1 MYDQTTV
8 CIDSFEVKIVGRNR
22 RCLCL
27 FSATGILIL
36 ILDGKTALSGA
47 AEGIELCLRTVIPA
61 LFPFMILSSVFLSC
75 ATAFP
80 WKDTVFSTVF
90 RFPPGAGFLALPCF
104 LGGYPVGA
112 QSVCK
117 AYLEGRLQKEA
128 AQRLLAFSNNTGPS
142 FVFGVVGQMF
152 PKPWFPWALWGIHIA
167 GALAAAHC
175 VSNVDTAQHSGRQPS
190 QPNGDLMVEA
200 VRTMGVICGW
210 VILFRVVIAFLDR
223 WFLWLLPES
232 ARIVLIGLLEL
243 SNGCC
248 ELPKIQDIRVRFIL
262 CSGMLAAGGLC
273 VTAQTA
279 SVTKG
284 LSLRY
289 YFFGKII
296 QILVSLMISY
306 SIMYQTMLPLL
317 FLLFLLLLNS
327 CRTGKKRS
335 GNCGMSGV

>member
-1 MYDQTTV
+1 MYDQTAV

-22 RCLCL
+22 RWFCIL
-27 FSATGILIL
+27 SVTGTLIL

-47 AEGIELCLRTVIPA
+47 SEGIELCLRTVIPA

-75 ATAFP
+75 ATALP
-80 WKDTVFSTVF
+80 WKGTVFSTVF
-90 RFPPGAGFLALPCF
+90 RFPPGEGFLALPCF

-117 AYLEGRLQKEA
+117 AYQEGRLKRDE
-128 AQRLLAFSNNTGPS
+128 AQRLLAYSNNAGPS

-152 PKPWFPWALWGIHIA
+152 PKAWFPWALWGIHIA

-175 VSNVDTAQHSGRQPS
+175 VSNVDTAQHSDRQS
-190 QPNGDLMVEA
+190 EQSNGNLMVGA

-210 VILFRVVIAFLDR
+210 VILFRVLIAFLNR
-223 WFLWLLPES
+223 WFLWFLPETP
-232 ARIVLIGLLEL
+232 RIALIGLLEL

-248 ELPKIQDIRVRFIL
+248 ELPKISDIRVRFIL

-273 VTAQTA
+273 VTAQTS

-289 YFFGKII
+289 YFLGKVI

-317 FLLFLLLLNS
+317 FLLPLFLLNS

-335 GNCGMSGV
+335 GNRSLSGV

>member
-1 MYDQTTV
+1 MGQ
-8 CIDSFEVKIVGRNR
+8 NR
-22 RCLCL
+22 RWLCL
-27 FSATGILIL
+27 FSVTGILIL

-47 AEGIELCLRTVIPA
+47 AEGIDLCLRTVIPA
-61 LFPFMILSSVFLSC
+61 LFPFIILSSFFLSC

-80 WKDTVFSTVF
+80 WKGTVFSTVF
-90 RFPPGAGFLALPCF
+90 RFPRGEGFLALPCF

-117 AYLEGRLQKEA
+117 AYQEGHLQRDT
-128 AQRLLAFSNNTGPS
+128 AQRLLAFSNNAGPS
-142 FVFGVVGQMF
+142 FLFGVVGQMF

-175 VSNVDTAQHSGRQPS
+175 VSNVDTAQHSDRQPEQS
-190 QPNGDLMVEA
+190 KGDLMVGA
-200 VRTMGVICGW
+200 VKTMGVICGW
-210 VILFRVVIAFLDR
+210 VILFRVIIAFLNR
-223 WFLWLLPES
+223 WFLWFLPES
-232 ARIVLIGLLEL
+232 ARIALIGLLEL

-248 ELPKIQDIRVRFIL
+248 ELPKIADIRVRFIL

-296 QILVSLMISY
+296 QILVSLMISC
-306 SIMYQTMLPLL
+306 SIMYQTVLPFTILLPLI
-317 FLLFLLLLNS
+317 FLIPR
-327 CRTGKKRS
+327 RTGKKRS
-335 GNCGMSGV
+335 GNRSLSGV

>member
-1 MYDQTTV
+1 MYDQTAV

-22 RCLCL
+22 RWLCL
-27 FSATGILIL
+27 LSVIGFLIL
-36 ILDGKTALSGA
+36 ILDGKTALAGA

-61 LFPFMILSSVFLSC
+61 LFPFILLSSVFFSA
-75 ATAFP
+75 ATALS
-80 WKDTVFSTVF
+80 WKETVISTVF
-90 RFPPGAGFLALPCF
+90 HFPRGGGFLALPCF

-112 QSVCK
+112 QSVRK
-117 AYLEGRLQKEA
+117 AYQEGRLKKDE
-128 AQRLLAFSNNTGPS
+128 AQRLLAFSNNAGPS

-152 PKPWFPWALWGIHIA
+152 PKSWFPWALWGIHIA

-175 VSNVDTAQHSGRQPS
+175 LSNTSSVQRSGIQPS
-190 QPNGDLMVEA
+190 QPKGDLMLEA
-200 VRTMGVICGW
+200 VKTMGVICGW
-210 VILFRVVIAFLDR
+210 VILFRVIIAFLNR

-232 ARIVLIGLLEL
+232 ARIALIGLLEL

-248 ELPKIQDIRVRFIL
+248 ELPKISDIRVRFIL

-273 VTAQTA
+273 VTAQTS

-289 YFFGKII
+289 YFLGKAI

-306 SIMYQTMLPLL
+306 SIMYQTVLPLL
-317 FLLFLLLLNS
+317 FLLPLFLLNS
-327 CRTGKKRS
+327 CRTGKNRGGNRS
-335 GNCGMSGV
+335 LSGV

>member
-1 MYDQTTV
+1 MYDQTAV

-22 RCLCL
+22 RWFCLL
-27 FSATGILIL
+27 SVTGTLIL

-75 ATAFP
+75 ATALP
-80 WKDTVFSTVF
+80 WKGTVFSTVF
-90 RFPPGAGFLALPCF
+90 RFPPGEGFLALPCF
-104 LGGYPVGA
+104 LGGYPMGA

-117 AYLEGRLQKEA
+117 VYQEGRLQKDA
-128 AQRLLAFSNNTGPS
+128 AQRLLAFSNNAGPS

-152 PKPWFPWALWGIHIA
+152 PKAWFPWALWGIHIA

-175 VSNVDTAQHSGRQPS
+175 VSITGSAQHSGRQPS
-190 QPNGDLMVEA
+190 KPSGDLMVGA
-200 VRTMGVICGW
+200 VKTMGVICGW
-210 VILFRVVIAFLDR
+210 VILFRVLIAFLNR
-223 WFLWLLPES
+223 WFLWFLPETP
-232 ARIVLIGLLEL
+232 RIALIGLLEL

-248 ELPKIQDIRVRFIL
+248 ELPKIPDIRVRFML

-273 VTAQTA
+273 VTAQTS

-289 YFFGKII
+289 YFLGKVI

-317 FLLFLLLLNS
+317 FLLPLLLLNS

-335 GNCGMSGV
+335 GNRSLSGV

>member
-1 MYDQTTV
+1 M
-8 CIDSFEVKIVGRNR
+8 GRNR
-22 RCLCL
+22 RWLCL
-27 FSATGILIL
+27 LSVTGLLIL

-80 WKDTVFSTVF
+80 WKGTVFSTVF
-90 RFPPGAGFLALPCF
+90 RFPPGERFLVLPCF

-117 AYLEGRLQKEA
+117 AYQEGRLQKDA
-128 AQRLLAFSNNTGPS
+128 AQRLLAFSNNAGPS

-167 GALAAAHC
+167 GALAAARC
-175 VSNVDTAQHSGRQPS
+175 VSNVDTAQHSDRQPVQS
-190 QPNGDLMVEA
+190 EGDLMVGSA
-200 VRTMGVICGW
+200 RTMGVVCGW
-210 VILFRVVIAFLDR
+210 VILFRVLITFLNR
-223 WFLWLLPES
+223 WFLWLLPEH
-232 ARIVLIGLLEL
+232 ARIALIGILEL

-248 ELPKIQDIRVRFIL
+248 ELPKIADIRVRFIL

-289 YFFGKII
+289 YFLGKMI
-296 QILVSLMISY
+296 QILVSLLISY
-306 SIMYQTMLPLL
+306 SVMYRTVLPLL

-327 CRTGKKRS
+327 FRTGKKEVEIVRCLVYNA
-335 GNCGMSGV
+335 GKKCGG

>member
-1 MYDQTTV
+1 MYDETSV

-22 RCLCL
+22 RWLCF
-27 FSATGILIL
+27 FSVTGILIL

-47 AEGIELCLRTVIPA
+47 AEGIELCLKTVIPA

-80 WKDTVFSTVF
+80 WKWTVFSTVF
-90 RFPPGAGFLALPCF
+90 RFPPGEGFLALPCF

-117 AYLEGRLQKEA
+117 AYQDGRLQKDT
-128 AQRLLAFSNNTGPS
+128 AQKILAFANNAGPS

-152 PKPWFPWALWGIHIA
+152 PKAWFPWVLWSIHIV

-175 VSNVDTAQHSGRQPS
+175 LSNTDIGQRFDRQPEQS
-190 QPNGDLMVEA
+190 KGDPMVGA
-200 VRTMGVICGW
+200 VKTTGVICGW
-210 VILFRVVIAFLDR
+210 VILFRVIIAFLNR
-223 WFLWLLPES
+223 WFLWFLPES
-232 ARIVLIGLLEL
+232 ARIALIGLLEL

-248 ELPKIQDIRVRFIL
+248 ELPKIADIRVRFIL
-262 CSGMLAAGGLC
+262 CSEMLAAGGLC

-289 YFFGKII
+289 YFLGKVI
-296 QILVSLMISY
+296 QILVSLMISC
-306 SIMYQTMLPLL
+306 SIMYQTMLPILCLLPL
-317 FLLFLLLLNS
+317 FLLYFY
-327 CRTGKKRS
+327 RTGKKRS
-335 GNCGMSGV
+335 GNRSLSSV

>member
-1 MYDQTTV
+1 MYDETSV

-22 RCLCL
+22 RWLCL
-27 FSATGILIL
+27 LSLTGILIL

-61 LFPFMILSSVFLSC
+61 LFPFIVLSSVFLSC

-80 WKDTVFSTVF
+80 WKETAFSTVF
-90 RFPPGAGFLALPCF
+90 RFPQGEGFLTLPCF

-112 QSVCK
+112 QSVCN
-117 AYLEGRLQKEA
+117 AYREGRLRKDT
-128 AQRLLAFSNNTGPS
+128 AQRLLAFSNNAGPS

-152 PKPWFPWALWGIHIA
+152 PKAWLPWALWGIHIA
-167 GALAAAHC
+167 GALAAARC
-175 VSNVDTAQHSGRQPS
+175 VSNEDSAPHSIRQPV
-190 QPNGDLMVEA
+190 QLKEDLMLGS

-210 VILFRVVIAFLDR
+210 VILFRVIITFLDR
-223 WFLWLLPES
+223 WFLWCLPENL
-232 ARIVLIGLLEL
+232 RIALIGLLEL

-248 ELPKIQDIRVRFIL
+248 ELSKIADIRVRFVL

-289 YFFGKII
+289 YFLGKII
-296 QILVSLMISY
+296 QILVSLVISFG
-306 SIMYQTMLPLL
+306 IMYQTVLPLL
-317 FLLFLLLLNS
+317 FLLFLFFLNS
-327 CRTGKKRS
+327 CRTGKKRG
-335 GNCGMSGV
+335 GNPSLSGV